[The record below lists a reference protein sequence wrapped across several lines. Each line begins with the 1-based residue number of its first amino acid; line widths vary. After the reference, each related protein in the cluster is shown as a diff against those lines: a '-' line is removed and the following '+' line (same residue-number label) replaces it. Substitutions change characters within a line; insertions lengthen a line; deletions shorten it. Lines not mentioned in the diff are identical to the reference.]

1 VILRLALRSLST
13 RPLRTAVL
21 AIGFGLGIGV
31 MVELLGVGEV
41 ILEQAHAPV
50 LQGGGDLVATGA
62 SGQLGSARFL
72 LSSVLGSSWF
82 RSRTL
87 AISPSKRA
95 SLFLLAHGQATAIAV
110 RGGVPSREQAIGDPE
125 VAGQTSWTDTPA
137 DTAWTNPPPGDVL
150 RAMDRFHPVPASE
163 QKSWAEWLY
172 FNGKSANGSLRFYL
186 TFMAGAPE
194 SSGKR
199 PMFVRLQLMRAGKT
213 ANYSTTS
220 TVDER
225 ELLERAPDLDVGGNR
240 VRLDG
245 LRYLFTLSLGS
256 ESAPRGGASALTGE
270 IALDAAPDRS
280 LPPAVIHGAH
290 GWLSGYV
297 VPVLSGT
304 FHGVLRVGGDEVSV
318 EGAAGYHDHNWGFW
332 EGVRWQWG
340 QVAGH
345 DVSLV
350 YGRVFPPATVADASR
365 IPGFLAVL
373 GPEGPIAF
381 STDVSIDEEDQG
393 DRPKVITVHARGPKV
408 ELTLRFYVGESVA
421 TRMALTRTAEGAMN
435 FLQLGGEYQVTG
447 TIGDREFNFNARGSA
462 ETFRY

>member
-1 VILRLALRSLST
+1 
-13 RPLRTAVL
+13 
-21 AIGFGLGIGV
+21 
-31 MVELLGVGEV
+31 
-41 ILEQAHAPV
+41 
-50 LQGGGDLVATGA
+50 
-62 SGQLGSARFL
+62 
-72 LSSVLGSSWF
+72 
-82 RSRTL
+82 
-87 AISPSKRA
+87 
-95 SLFLLAHGQATAIAV
+95 
-110 RGGVPSREQAIGDPE
+110 VPSRERAIGDPE
-125 VAGQTSWTDTPA
+125 VAGQASWTDTPA

-150 RAMDRFHPVPASE
+150 RAMDRFHPVPPSE

-172 FNGKSANGSLRFYL
+172 FNGKSRDRSLRFYL
-186 TFMAGAPE
+186 TFMTGAPE
-194 SSGKR
+194 ASGKR
-199 PMFVRLQLMRAGKT
+199 PMFVRLQLTRAGKT
-213 ANYSTTS
+213 TNYSTTA

-245 LRYLFTLSLGS
+245 LRYLFALSLAS
-256 ESAPRGGASALTGE
+256 ESAPTDAASALTGE

-304 FHGVLRVGGDEVSV
+304 FHGSLRVGGDEVSV

-340 QVAGH
+340 QVAGP

-365 IPGFLAVL
+365 MPGFLAVL
-373 GPEGPIAF
+373 GPDGPIAF
-381 STDVSIDEEDQG
+381 STDVSIGEEDQG
-393 DRPKVITVHARGPKV
+393 GGPTVITVHARGPKV
-408 ELTLRFYVGESVA
+408 ELMLRFYTGESVA

-435 FLQLGGEYQVTG
+435 FLQLGGEYHVTG

>member
-31 MVELLGVGEV
+31 MAELLGVGEV

-62 SGQLGSARFL
+62 AGQLDSARFL
-72 LSSVLGSSWF
+72 LSSVLGSSRF
-82 RSRTL
+82 ASRTV

-125 VAGQTSWTDTPA
+125 VGGQASWTDTPA
-137 DTAWTNPPPGDVL
+137 DHAWTNPPAGDVL
-150 RAMDRFHPVPASE
+150 RAMDRFHPVPVSE

-172 FNGKSANGSLRFYL
+172 FNGKSRDGSLRFYL
-186 TFMAGAPE
+186 TFMTGAPAA
-194 SSGKR
+194 SGKR
-199 PMFVRLQLMRAGKT
+199 PIFVRLQLTRAGKT
-213 ANYSTTS
+213 TNYSTVS
-220 TVDER
+220 TIDER
-225 ELLERAPDLDVGGNR
+225 ELLDRAPELDVAGNR

-245 LRYLFTLSLGS
+245 LRYLITLSLAS
-256 ESAPRGGASALTGE
+256 ESVPASPASALTGE
-270 IALDAAPDRS
+270 IALEAVRDMS
-280 LPPAVIHGAH
+280 LPPGVIQGAR

-297 VPVLSGT
+297 APVLSGT
-304 FHGVLRVGGDEVSV
+304 FHGGFRVGGEEVSV
-318 EGAAGYHDHNWGFW
+318 EGTAGYHDHNWGFW

-345 DVSLV
+345 DVSVV
-350 YGRVFPPATVADASR
+350 YGRIFPPATVADASR
-365 IPGFLAVL
+365 LPGFLGVL

-381 STDVSIDEEDQG
+381 STDVSIDEENQG
-393 DRPKVITVHARGPKV
+393 DRPTAITVHARAPKM
-408 ELTLRFYVGESVA
+408 ELTLRFHVGESVA

-447 TIGDREFNFNARGSA
+447 TIGDREFNFTARGSA

>member
-1 VILRLALRSLST
+1 
-13 RPLRTAVL
+13 VL

-31 MVELLGVGEV
+31 MAELLGVGEV

-62 SGQLGSARFL
+62 VGQLGSARFL
-72 LSSVLGSSWF
+72 LSSVLGSNRF
-82 RSRTL
+82 RSQTL
-87 AISPSKRA
+87 AVSPSKRA
-95 SLFLLAHGQATAIAV
+95 SLFLLAHGQATAITV

-125 VAGQTSWTDTPA
+125 VAGQASWTDTPA
-137 DTAWTNPPPGDVL
+137 DAAWTNPPPGDVL
-150 RAMDRFHPVPASE
+150 RAMDRFHPVPPSE

-172 FNGKSANGSLRFYL
+172 FNGKSRNGSLRFYL
-186 TFMAGAPE
+186 TFMTGAPE
-194 SSGKR
+194 ASGKR
-199 PMFVRLQLMRAGKT
+199 PMFVRLQLTRAGKT
-213 ANYSTTS
+213 TNYSTTA

-240 VRLDG
+240 LRLDG
-245 LRYLFTLSLGS
+245 LRYLFTLSLAS
-256 ESAPRGGASALTGE
+256 ESAPTDAASALTGE

-304 FHGVLRVGGDEVSV
+304 FHGSLRVGGDEVSV
-318 EGAAGYHDHNWGFW
+318 EGASGYHDHNWGFW
-332 EGVRWQWG
+332 AGVRWQWG
-340 QVAGH
+340 QVAGP

-350 YGRVFPPATVADASR
+350 YGRVFPPAAVADPSR
-365 IPGFLAVL
+365 MPGFLAVL

-393 DRPKVITVHARGPKV
+393 GGPAVISVHARGPKV
-408 ELTLRFYVGESVA
+408 ELTLRFYTGESVA

-447 TIGDREFNFNARGSA
+447 TIGSREFNFFARGSA